1 MELHQQVVLRR
12 SAINAQL
19 TQRVLGILLH
29 RQEQLGALECNRLEC
44 GTSNMSFGGRGG
56 NQYDEMAQMA
66 SMNMMMGI
74 MKSCFNDCVAD
85 FRSSDLSGNEKT
97 CI

>member
-1 MELHQQVVLRR
+1 
-12 SAINAQL
+12 
-19 TQRVLGILLH
+19 
-29 RQEQLGALECNRLEC
+29 
-44 GTSNMSFGGRGG
+44 MSFGGRGG

-85 FRSSDLSGNEKT
+85 FRTTDLSNNEKN
-97 CI
+97 CIQNCSKRMASSYEVVAQAQQQMSARMGGAGAF

>member
-1 MELHQQVVLRR
+1 MKFNSFKYIIYKLQPQVIIYK
-12 SAINAQL
+12 INK
-19 TQRVLGILLH
+19 I
-29 RQEQLGALECNRLEC
+29 
-44 GTSNMSFGGRGG
+44 SNMSFGGRGG

-85 FRSSDLSGNEKT
+85 FRSSDLSGNEKS